1 MGNIIK
7 LNNVLAPQ
15 WYWKAV
21 CDPVDKQSI
30 FFWGDNTIADTAD
43 NPGRVKGCFDILQ
56 QKKNGVINCF
66 SLKDAKEKFKKDF
79 KIPEFHEKNC
89 VPSTIGTNFRAVLE
103 ASLK

>member
-43 NPGRVKGCFDILQ
+43 NPGLVKGCFGILQ

-89 VPSTIGTNFRAVLE
+89 VPSTRGTNFRAVLE